1 MKKKEVGSKEIVQK
15 MLLEDLLNNI
25 EGAIQTFL
33 TRHPDTDLEKQSSV
47 RNIAEEIYRRINT
60 EETDVPRNV
69 QVLKKIEERL
79 NIGQLKYGSDIP
91 IADGRDWLI
100 EAVEEVLDT
109 IVYLSNYLLQLEEIR
124 DEENKGRK

>member
-1 MKKKEVGSKEIVQK
+1 MKKEEIGAKEIVQK

-91 IADGRDWLI
+91 IADGRDWLK
-100 EAVEEVLDT
+100 EAIEEVLDT
-109 IVYLSNYLLQLEEIR
+109 IVYLSNYLLQLEEMKN
-124 DEENKGRK
+124 DKEM